1 MATPS
6 NYYVDP
12 VGGNDMI
19 GDGSLGNPWL
29 TTNHALSVGITRNAA
44 NGDQVNIKAS
54 APDTSVSSMDIAI
67 VYGSPASTAP
77 LIIRGYTSTGND
89 GGIGVLNG
97 SSGRIF
103 NTSAD
108 FVSLIDMR
116 FTNGGSTELVV
127 GDNNWSVMRCQF
139 DNTTGNALDI
149 DDDARIVNCYFKDIG
164 GVAVFPAQRTFIRAC
179 TFHNDGGGKEFTNA
193 VSVAS
198 TLGWMIVEECIFK
211 LTGAS
216 IGISHG
222 AGSGYLEIRNCSFY
236 SVSGTGAGVTGDLS
250 FRVVVCVNN
259 LVEGFSGVGGDG
271 IRLRSWD
278 AITYGN
284 NAAYNNTTNYDI
296 TSDKVL
302 DLGDNEALS
311 ATPYTN
317 ASSNDFTPVD
327 TGNVLG
333 GSYPTSLIGF
343 AHTQSRDKGA
353 IQKSASGGGGGGSRR
368 SRIRTHN

>member
-1 MATPS
+1 
-6 NYYVDP
+6 
-12 VGGNDMI
+12 
-19 GDGSLGNPWL
+19 
-29 TTNHALSVGITRNAA
+29 
-44 NGDQVNIKAS
+44 
-54 APDTSVSSMDIAI
+54 
-67 VYGSPASTAP
+67 
-77 LIIRGYTSTGND
+77 
-89 GGIGVLNG
+89 
-97 SSGRIF
+97 
-103 NTSAD
+103 
-108 FVSLIDMR
+108 
-116 FTNGGSTELVV
+116 
-127 GDNNWSVMRCQF
+127 
-139 DNTTGNALDI
+139 
-149 DDDARIVNCYFKDIG
+149 
-164 GVAVFPAQRTFIRAC
+164 
-179 TFHNDGGGKEFTNA
+179 
-193 VSVAS
+193 
-198 TLGWMIVEECIFK
+198 
-211 LTGAS
+211 
-216 IGISHG
+216 
-222 AGSGYLEIRNCSFY
+222 
-236 SVSGTGAGVTGDLS
+236 
-250 FRVVVCVNN
+250 VCVNN